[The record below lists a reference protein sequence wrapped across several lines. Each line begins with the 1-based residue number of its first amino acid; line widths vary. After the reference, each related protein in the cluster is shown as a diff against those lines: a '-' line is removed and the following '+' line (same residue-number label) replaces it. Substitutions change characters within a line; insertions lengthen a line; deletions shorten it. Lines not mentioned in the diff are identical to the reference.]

1 VRDAQVLI
9 GRGEQVPE
17 SPAGPVIVCTRNDDL
32 DGVVEAT
39 PPERRGGIP
48 LQSVIALYKLLY
60 ARTCVPLPHVQ
71 SPDHCAYA
79 DLVFIQNGMLQS
91 WLDEKGLSDNTQV
104 SCLTILPVLH
114 LLKIYHRHGMQ

>member
-1 VRDAQVLI
+1 MRDAQVLI

-48 LQSVIALYKLLY
+48 QQSVIALYKLLCKDL
-60 ARTCVPLPHVQ
+60 RPSSPCTITGLLCLCRSRIHPERHV
-71 SPDHCAYA
+71 AIVA
-79 DLVFIQNGMLQS
+79 G
-91 WLDEKGLSDNTQV
+91 
-104 SCLTILPVLH
+104 
-114 LLKIYHRHGMQ
+114 